1 MEVGREGRCM
11 VEVGLPKTAGA
22 CTSTLSVSRG
32 WPTFESSVAMLIK
45 RALFFRTW
53 PSLIDVS
60 LRASVCKRFAP
71 RTPDGMHKLLM
82 EKKFTNGADR
92 EVVVKLYTNVAERCI
107 YPAKMLDYDGFG
119 FGDEEMKVLC
129 EWWPKCGKV
138 AELDLRNNAF
148 SATGWMCAFRLPIWR
163 IRLMCVSPACCR
175 ICSARAKALL
185 PKAGSTPPAFFW
197 LIRFWRNMTKPTCRR
212 KLQMR

>member
-1 MEVGREGRCM
+1 
-11 VEVGLPKTAGA
+11 
-22 CTSTLSVSRG
+22 
-32 WPTFESSVAMLIK
+32 MLIK
-45 RALFFRTW
+45 PALLGGLTW

-107 YPAKMLDYDGFG
+107 YPAKDLDYFGMG

-129 EWWPKCGKV
+129 EWFPKCEV
-138 AELDLRNNAF
+138 VEELYLTSNAF
-148 SATGWMCAFRLPIWR
+148 TATGWDLLAEVVGREGAMPKLESIEAGGNKDELSDKLRE
-163 IRLMCVSPACCR
+163 ACYKR
-175 ICSARAKALL
+175 GITL
-185 PKAGSTPPAFFW
+185 AG
-197 LIRFWRNMTKPTCRR
+197 
-212 KLQMR
+212 